1 MQPTKTILV
10 VDDEKDIL
18 NLLNMILSEHWNIL
32 TALRV
37 DAAREILNREKVD
50 VIISDMAM
58 PEVSGH
64 EIIKMGNQKGIPVV
78 VLSGLPT
85 PDILPTGAV
94 KWISKPF
101 LADSLVAEIRQIVA
115 AS

>member
-1 MQPTKTILV
+1 MKTKKTILV

-18 NLLNMILSEHWNIL
+18 NLLSLILSEHWTIL

-37 DAAREILNREKVD
+37 DAAREILDREHVD

-64 EIIKMGNQKGIPVV
+64 ELIKIGNQRGIPVV

-85 PDILPTGAV
+85 PDVIPAGAR

-101 LADSLVAEIRQIVA
+101 STHSLVAEIRQIVA